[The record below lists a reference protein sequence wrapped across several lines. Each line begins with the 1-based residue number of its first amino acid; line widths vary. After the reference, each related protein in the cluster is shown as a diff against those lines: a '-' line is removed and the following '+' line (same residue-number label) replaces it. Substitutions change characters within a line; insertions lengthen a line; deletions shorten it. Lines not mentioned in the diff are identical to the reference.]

1 MLLYKYMR
9 MHKIFYDR
17 HGGPIRKG
25 DTVKLVDIPLE
36 LFLGLSEPEQK
47 TLRAEI
53 GKMHLIQ
60 STNQH
65 EKLKLEFFD
74 ARGGSHT
81 IFIRPACVTR
91 ILG

>member
-1 MLLYKYMR
+1 MR
-9 MHKIFYDR
+9 THKIFYDR
-17 HGGPIRKG
+17 HGRSIRRG

-36 LFLGLSEPEQK
+36 LFLGLAEPEQK

-60 STNQH
+60 SANQH
-65 EKLKLEFFD
+65 GKLKLEFFD
-74 ARGGSHT
+74 ARGIPHI

-91 ILG
+91 IPG